1 PVETLVVKDS
11 GEFVI
16 VVSACYKLAYPDH
29 SVCGFGGTNYVLTVG
44 QASPAEATASF
55 QLSDDFIPG
64 QAVARLTP
72 PQQLVAA
79 SALSEAQ
86 EDPGLQLVQFSNAA
100 GIAAAPE
107 KEALPD
113 NIPTFRVHEDLI
125 DKMQTMIDIE
135 NLLTSGQADFAE
147 PNFIRYPQFEP
158 DDPGYEFQWHYP
170 LINLPAAWDLTMG
183 NPNISVAVIDTGVLL
198 GHEDLNGQLVG
209 GYDFVSQLSNAGDGN
224 GADPDPTDP
233 GDSNSFG
240 FSSSFHGTHVA
251 GTVAASTNNDLGV
264 AGVAPDVRVMPIRA
278 LGRFGGAS
286 SDIRNSICY
295 AAGMTGP
302 PNCTGVPV
310 NPNPAEIINMSI
322 GGAGAS
328 GAEQAVITQA
338 AAAGVVIVAAAGNNS
353 TSAPFYPAAYDNVI
367 AVSAVTLGRE
377 LAPYSSFGNFVDVA
391 APGGDLSRN
400 INGDIYPDGVLSTGG
415 NDAFG
420 PADYVYPFFQ
430 GTSMA
435 APHVAGVI
443 ALMRSVNDDLT
454 PADIHVMLAQSK
466 LTDGDEQ
473 TDEFGWGIIN
483 AQKSV
488 AAALEAGGNPP
499 ADQPWLGITPRSLNF
514 GATLD
519 MLNFNLRNNAGGE
532 LEVESIVSDSPWL
545 IAPAADELGDYTLQV
560 DRAGLPDGTYSGKL
574 MISSDVNDMELN
586 VIMQVSAIVTTGNA
600 GRLHVRLVNPLTEEV
615 REVEVGVNGGEY
627 EWEIADIPAGIY
639 QLFAF
644 TDSDNDNRVC
654 DLGEA
659 CGSYLTTDQPLSIE
673 VTDADVIDLDFQ
685 VGFGVAFSQPGSN

>member
-1 PVETLVVKDS
+1 
-11 GEFVI
+11 
-16 VVSACYKLAYPDH
+16 
-29 SVCGFGGTNYVLTVG
+29 
-44 QASPAEATASF
+44 
-55 QLSDDFIPG
+55 
-64 QAVARLTP
+64 
-72 PQQLVAA
+72 
-79 SALSEAQ
+79 
-86 EDPGLQLVQFSNAA
+86 
-100 GIAAAPE
+100 
-107 KEALPD
+107 
-113 NIPTFRVHEDLI
+113 
-125 DKMQTMIDIE
+125 
-135 NLLTSGQADFAE
+135 
-147 PNFIRYPQFEP
+147 
-158 DDPGYEFQWHYP
+158 
-170 LINLPAAWDLTMG
+170 
-183 NPNISVAVIDTGVLL
+183 
-198 GHEDLNGQLVG
+198 
-209 GYDFVSQLSNAGDGN
+209 
-224 GADPDPTDP
+224 
-233 GDSNSFG
+233 
-240 FSSSFHGTHVA
+240 
-251 GTVAASTNNDLGV
+251 
-264 AGVAPDVRVMPIRA
+264 
-278 LGRFGGAS
+278 
-286 SDIRNSICY
+286 
-295 AAGMTGP
+295 
-302 PNCTGVPV
+302 
-310 NPNPAEIINMSI
+310 MSI